1 LFSKD
6 DFNNINYIHNYFAC
20 HPIDC
25 LKLVPSHWKSLSK
38 DNKGLYPDKLL
49 IFGGET
55 LHSELV
61 RSILRSPE
69 AGCTIV
75 NHYGPTE
82 TAIGKLLHIV
92 DPEYSYNET
101 IPIGKP
107 FSNNQVYVLDDRGRL
122 CPIGV

>member
-1 LFSKD
+1 
-6 DFNNINYIHNYFAC
+6 
-20 HPIDC
+20 
-25 LKLVPSHWKSLSK
+25 
-38 DNKGLYPDKLL
+38 
-49 IFGGET
+49 
-55 LHSELV
+55 SELV

-122 CPIGV
+122 CPIGVPGELFISGVGVSSGYYKQDQLTREKFSDDAINVN